1 MTEPLSR
8 CCYCGVASDWE
19 EAFVDAST
27 FRTGPAKACMT
38 CKAYRDKFQGFYINI
53 AIGAVL
59 FLVIGY
65 NITGSAFGA
74 VAFALIAYIAAYAAI
89 ALHELAH
96 AMAAALVGVGV
107 PVFSIG
113 GGRHVRVSRTP
124 ARWLLLGFM
133 PSEGLIILSYPS
145 TNWHRMKSA
154 FISAAGPLFNL
165 ACAGAVYAWL
175 QQSGGALPTYPKL
188 AAELFVIFN
197 ALLGAAN
204 LLPFQATT
212 PYGVMSS
219 DGRSIFE
226 AFAMTDEQVDE
237 AVGQTFF
244 VVAYFEYLFGSKA
257 AVVAMVDPV
266 IDSGDADIAVKILAS
281 AAYAE
286 TGNLD
291 KGIRLCRAALEAD
304 DLDRAQRAAL
314 LNNLAYA
321 LQFKKTPDALE
332 EAEQISSEAYSLFP
346 MSLAIRSTR
355 ALVLVATDREREALA
370 LTRDRRFRIEPKPT
384 QAHVLCTQATAY
396 SQLGEAE
403 RAAESLAA
411 AARLAP
417 DSDRV
422 AKTRLEL
429 AEKAAA

>member
-27 FRTGPAKACMT
+27 FRSGPAKACVT
-38 CKAYRDKFQGFYINI
+38 CKAYRDKFQGFYTNI
-53 AIGAVL
+53 AFGSIL

-65 NITGSAFGA
+65 NITGSATGA
-74 VAFALIAYIAAYAAI
+74 VAFALIAYVAAYAAI

-96 AMAAALVGVGV
+96 AAAAGLVGVGV

-113 GGRHVRVSRTP
+113 GGRHVHVSRTR
-124 ARWLLLGFM
+124 ARWLLLGFT

-145 TNWHRMKSA
+145 RNWHRTKSA

-165 ACAGAVYAWL
+165 ACAGAMYAWL
-175 QQSGGALPTYPKL
+175 KQSGGALPAYPEL
-188 AAELFVIFN
+188 AAEQFVIFN
-197 ALLGAAN
+197 VLLGVLN

-219 DGRSIFE
+219 DGRSIIE
-226 AFAMTDEQVDE
+226 AFAMTDEHVE
-237 AVGQTFF
+237 AAVGQTLF

-257 AVVAMVDPV
+257 AVVEMVEPV
-266 IDSGDADIAVKILAS
+266 VDSGDADIAMKILAS

-286 TGNLD
+286 NGDLE
-291 KGIRLCRAALEAD
+291 KGIRLCRAALETEG
-304 DLDRAQRAAL
+304 LDRGQRAAL
-314 LNNLAYA
+314 LNNLAYT
-321 LQFKKTPDALE
+321 LQFKATPDALD
-332 EAEQISSEAYSLFP
+332 EADQLSSEAYSLCP
-346 MSLAIRSTR
+346 MLLPIRSTR

-384 QAHVLCTQATAY
+384 QAKVLCTQAMAY
-396 SQLGEAE
+396 AKLGETE

-422 AKTRLEL
+422 AKTTAEL
-429 AEKAAA
+429 AKI

>member
-8 CCYCGVASDWE
+8 CIYCGVTSDWE

-27 FRTGPAKACMT
+27 FRNGPGKACVT
-38 CKAYRDKFQGFYINI
+38 CKAYRDKFQGFYINVAI
-53 AIGAVL
+53 ASIV

-65 NITGSAFGA
+65 HTTGSATGA
-74 VAFALIAYIAAYAAI
+74 VAFALIAYVAAYAAI

-96 AMAAALVGVGV
+96 AAAATLVGVGV

-113 GGRHVRVSRTP
+113 GGRQVRVSRT
-124 ARWLLLGFM
+124 ATRWLLLGFT

-145 TNWHRMKSA
+145 GNGYRMKSA

-175 QQSGGALPTYPKL
+175 KQYEGALPTYPEL
-188 AAELFVIFN
+188 TAQLFVIFN
-197 ALLGAAN
+197 VLLGVAN
-204 LLPFQATT
+204 LLPFQAST

-219 DGRSIFE
+219 DGRSILE

-237 AVGQTFF
+237 AVGQTLF

-257 AVVAMVDPV
+257 AVVEMVEPV
-266 IDSGDADIAVKILAS
+266 IESGSADIAMKILAS

-291 KGIRLCRAALEAD
+291 KGIRLCRAALEVD
-304 DLDRAQRAAL
+304 VLDRGQRAAL

-321 LQFKKTPDALE
+321 LQFKEAPDALD
-332 EAEQISSEAYSLFP
+332 EAEQLSSEAYSLCP
-346 MSLAIRSTR
+346 MALAIRSTR
-355 ALVLVATDREREALA
+355 ALVLVAIDREREALA
-370 LTRDRRFRIEPKPT
+370 LTRDRRFKIEPKPT
-384 QAHVLCTQATAY
+384 QAKVLCTQAMAY
-396 SQLGEAE
+396 AKLGEIE

-411 AARLAP
+411 ATRLAP

-422 AKTRLEL
+422 ARTRAEL
-429 AEKAAA
+429 AEQAAA

>member
-1 MTEPLSR
+1 MTEPLTR
-8 CCYCGVASDWE
+8 CCYCGVTSDWE

-27 FRTGPAKACMT
+27 FRNGPGKACTT

-96 AMAAALVGVGV
+96 AAAATLVGVGV

-113 GGRHVRVSRTP
+113 GGRHVYVSRTP
-124 ARWLLLGFM
+124 ARWLLLGFA

-145 TNWHRMKSA
+145 KNGYRMKAA
-154 FISAAGPLFNL
+154 FISAAGPVFNL
-165 ACAGAVYAWL
+165 ACAVALYAWL
-175 QQSGGALPTYPKL
+175 KQVEGTLPAYPEL
-188 AAELFVIFN
+188 AAQQLVIFN
-197 ALLGAAN
+197 FLLGVVN
-204 LLPFQATT
+204 LLPFRVNT

-237 AVGQTFF
+237 AVGQTLF
-244 VVAYFEYLFGSKA
+244 VVAYFEYVFGSKA
-257 AVVAMVDPV
+257 AVVGMIDPA
-266 IDSGDADIAVKILAS
+266 IDRGDADIAMKILAS

-286 TGNLD
+286 TGDLD

-332 EAEQISSEAYSLFP
+332 EAEQLSSEAYSLYP
-346 MSLAIRSTR
+346 MALAIRSTR
-355 ALVLVATDREREALA
+355 ALVLVATRREREALA
-370 LTRDRRFRIEPKPT
+370 LTRDRRFKIEPKPT
-384 QAHVLCTQATAY
+384 QANVLCTQATAY
-396 SQLGEAE
+396 SQLGEIE

-411 AARLAP
+411 AAQLAP

-422 AKTRLEL
+422 ARTRAEL
-429 AEKAAA
+429 AGI